1 MTALR
6 ISGLLLPPGRGST
19 AIAAFLLEKLPA
31 CTHQRRQLGSR
42 ARPIATTQQLDVIA
56 IVGKMEPY
64 GTGSTLRRYGSTS
77 CFRQA
82 LLEATQR
89 GVCSQWAAGEMLIA
103 VDRWSQLKVR
113 RSNSGQGKLVS
124 PQAPSACS
132 ITSITTPCPRSLHL
146 ASRPRTSGSPCTSS
160 SRQSQAASQPAP
172 QIQHWLSRWPEWFIA
187 MGRWEGGRV
196 RTVAGRWG

>member
-113 RSNSGQGKLVS
+113 
-124 PQAPSACS
+124 
-132 ITSITTPCPRSLHL
+132 SLHL